1 MQTVE
6 VGEATFPI
14 GLVVSSATPLAS
26 TLSTTSPLA
35 LGVSCNVCFVANA
48 SDIGGGGGGVFGVDL
63 VAAGSGGGGGG
74 VLGVDLVAGSSERF
88 FSLALTSC
96 FLLLD
101 NSAAMRSRAGIDLAS
116 VEGRVLLLFPPSWRF
131 ATSSLGCVTT
141 SARCGTLLVLLLVC
155 FFSNCS
161 LDSSPMLAC
170 EGDLLQLLPSV
181 CATVWFLRLPWPFGA
196 FFFVFTTAPVLDDAA
211 VLRLPVSAPCG
222 DMLLCDDLS
231 LSLAAC
237 AFNSSL
243 SSSSAR
249 APNEFVALT
258 FADARPLDMEF
269 CVKETFGCAER
280 GGLLASAFNCSSSIS
295 PYRKL

>member
-170 EGDLLQLLPSV
+170 EGDLLQLLPSACSCDDLPNGV
-181 CATVWFLRLPWPFGA
+181 STRSSMMLGASRSCAAMSATMKSSSRFSQLPWTCGA
-196 FFFVFTTAPVLDDAA
+196 SFFVFTSGLVLDDAT
-211 VLRLPVSAPCG
+211 LLLLLVSAP
-222 DMLLCDDLS
+222 
-231 LSLAAC
+231 
-237 AFNSSL
+237 
-243 SSSSAR
+243 
-249 APNEFVALT
+249 
-258 FADARPLDMEF
+258 
-269 CVKETFGCAER
+269 
-280 GGLLASAFNCSSSIS
+280 
-295 PYRKL
+295 